1 MCGGGTKSPLSTL
14 VAGMTADYAP
24 TPVED
29 FLDPDDPAMFPR
41 LTQEQVDYLEAIGT
55 QLTFARGDEVF
66 AHGQRE
72 TPLYIV
78 QSGAVDIIDHAP
90 EGDRYFTQCQERTF
104 IGDLS
109 MFTGEPTLAAGYAAG
124 PTSLIAL
131 PPEDVRRVVATAPA
145 DLGDLLLRTMV
156 ARRDWLMGRGLGQ
169 QKLIGSRWSGEAFAV
184 RELLERNLVPFTW
197 HDLAT
202 DEESRVLLEGLGIG
216 EDECP
221 VLVRSDDVIRQATVT
236 SVADELGL
244 RAQVDGQTFD
254 VVVLGGGPAGLAA
267 AVYASSEGLST
278 LVVERFAPGGQAGTS
293 ARIENYLGFP
303 TGLAGSDLTRR
314 ATLQARKFG
323 AVISSVHEAAQVA
336 EPESDGLRGIE
347 LADGQRVQGGIVV
360 LAPGADYRRL
370 PAENAERFEGLG
382 LYYAATHIEAQQC
395 TAEDLVVVGGGNSAG
410 QAIVKLAA
418 TDRQVHVVARRP
430 LEAAMSRYLV
440 DQIEDKSNVQVWTGC
455 EVRALEG
462 HGNLES
468 VVISGGGP
476 DRRVETSAVFAMIGA
491 TPRSEGLVD
500 FVGQDDKGF
509 VVTGEEARGHPD
521 FARHW
526 NGAGRDPLML
536 ECTRPGVFAIGDV
549 RRGSTKRVAAAVG
562 DGALVV
568 RSIHAS
574 LDPDQT
580 R

>member
-1 MCGGGTKSPLSTL
+1 
-14 VAGMTADYAP
+14 MTDDYSP
-24 TPVED
+24 TPVEN

-41 LTQEQVDYLEAIGT
+41 LTPEQVEYLAQIGT
-55 QLTFARGDEVF
+55 QLTFARGEEVF

-78 QSGAVDIIDHAP
+78 QGGAVDIIDHAP
-90 EGDRYFTQCQERTF
+90 EGDRYFTQCQVGTF

-124 PTSLIAL
+124 PTSLVAL
-131 PPEDVRRVVATAPA
+131 PPQDVRRVVATAPA
-145 DLGDLLLRTMV
+145 DLGDLLLRTMI
-156 ARRDWLMGRGLGQ
+156 ARRDFLIGRSLGQ
-169 QKLIGSRWSGEAFAV
+169 QKLIGTRWSSEAFAV

-202 DEESRVLLEGLGIG
+202 DEESRVLLEGLGMG
-216 EDECP
+216 EDDCP
-221 VLVRSDDVIRQATVT
+221 VLVRSDEVIRQATVT

-244 RAQVDGQTFD
+244 RAQVDGQSFD

-267 AVYASSEGLST
+267 AVYAASEGLST

-303 TGLAGSDLTRR
+303 TGLTGSDLTRR

-323 AVISSVHEAAQVA
+323 AVISSVHEATGLS
-336 EPESDGLRGIE
+336 EPGEDDLREIE
-347 LADGQRVQGGIVV
+347 LADAQRVQGRCVV

-395 TAEDLVVVGGGNSAG
+395 SAEDVVVVGGGNSAG
-410 QAIVKLAA
+410 QAVVNLAVTA
-418 TDRQVHVVARRP
+418 RQVHVVARRP
-430 LEAAMSRYLV
+430 LEVAMSRYLV

-462 HGNLES
+462 DEKLEA
-468 VVISGGGP
+468 VVISGAGP
-476 DRRVETSAVFAMIGA
+476 DQRVETSAVFAMIGA
-491 TPRSEGLVD
+491 SPRSEGLVD
-500 FVGQDDKGF
+500 FVGQDGKGF
-509 VVTGEEARGHPD
+509 VVTGDEASRHPD
-521 FARHW
+521 FQRHW
-526 NGAGRDPLML
+526 NGSGRGPLML

-568 RSIHAS
+568 RSIHAALS
-574 LDPDQT
+574 
-580 R
+580 

>member
-1 MCGGGTKSPLSTL
+1 
-14 VAGMTADYAP
+14 MTSEYSP

-41 LTQEQVDYLEAIGT
+41 LTPEQVDYLAEIGT
-55 QLTFARGDEVF
+55 QLAFARGDEVF

-72 TPLYIV
+72 TPLYV
-78 QSGAVDIIDHAP
+78 VRSGAVDIIDQAP
-90 EGDRYFTQCQERTF
+90 EGDRYFTQCQVGTF

-109 MFTGEPTLAAGYAAG
+109 MFTGEPTLAAGFAAE

-145 DLGDLLLRTMV
+145 ELGDLLLRTMI
-156 ARRDWLMGRGLGQ
+156 ARRDFLMGRGLGQ

-202 DEESRVLLEGLGIG
+202 DTDSRVLLEGLGIG
-216 EDECP
+216 EEECP
-221 VLVRSDDVIRQATVT
+221 VLVRSDEVIRQATVA

-244 RAQVDGQTFD
+244 RAQVDGQAFD

-303 TGLAGSDLTRR
+303 TGLTGSDLTRR

-323 AVISSVHEAAQVA
+323 AVISSVHEASGMADPTA
-336 EPESDGLRGIE
+336 DGLREIE
-347 LADGQRVQGGIVV
+347 LADGQRVQGRIVV

-395 TAEDLVVVGGGNSAG
+395 SAEDVVVVGGGNSAG
-410 QAIVKLAA
+410 QAVVKLADTA
-418 TDRQVHVVARRP
+418 RQVHVVARRP

-440 DQIEDKSNVQVWTGC
+440 DQIEDKSNVRVWAGS
-455 EVRALEG
+455 EVSALEG
-462 HGNLES
+462 DGQLEA
-468 VVISGGGP
+468 VRISGAGP
-476 DRRVETSAVFAMIGA
+476 DQRVETSAVFAMIGA
-491 TPRSEGLVD
+491 SPRSEGLVD

-509 VVTGEEARGHPD
+509 VVTGEEAGRHPD
-521 FARHW
+521 FSQHW
-526 NGAGRDPLML
+526 NGTDRGPLML
-536 ECTRPGVFAIGDV
+536 ECTRRGVFAIGDV

-568 RSIHAS
+568 RSIHAALS
-574 LDPDQT
+574 GQ
-580 R
+580 

>member
-1 MCGGGTKSPLSTL
+1 
-14 VAGMTADYAP
+14 MTTDYAP

-41 LTQEQVDYLEAIGT
+41 LTPEQVEYLAGIGG
-55 QLTFARGDEVF
+55 QQTFARGDEVF
-66 AHGQRE
+66 GHGQRE
-72 TPLYIV
+72 TPLYVV

-169 QKLIGSRWSGEAFAV
+169 QKLIGSRWSGEAFEV

-202 DEESRVLLEGLGIG
+202 DEESRVLLDGFGIG

-221 VLVRSDDVIRQATVT
+221 VLVRSDEVIRRASVS
-236 SVADELGL
+236 SVADALGL
-244 RAQVDGQTFD
+244 RAQVDGQAFD

-303 TGLAGSDLTRR
+303 TGLTGADLARR

-323 AVISSVHEAAQVA
+323 AVISSVHEASQVS
-336 EPESDGLRGIE
+336 EPHDGFREIG
-347 LADGQRVQGGIVV
+347 LADGQCVRGRCVV
-360 LAPGADYRRL
+360 LASGAEYRRL
-370 PAENAERFEGLG
+370 PAENADRFEGRG
-382 LYYAATHIEAQQC
+382 LYYAA
-395 TAEDLVVVGGGNSAG
+395 
-410 QAIVKLAA
+410 
-418 TDRQVHVVARRP
+418 
-430 LEAAMSRYLV
+430 
-440 DQIEDKSNVQVWTGC
+440 
-455 EVRALEG
+455 
-462 HGNLES
+462 
-468 VVISGGGP
+468 
-476 DRRVETSAVFAMIGA
+476 
-491 TPRSEGLVD
+491 
-500 FVGQDDKGF
+500 
-509 VVTGEEARGHPD
+509 
-521 FARHW
+521 
-526 NGAGRDPLML
+526 
-536 ECTRPGVFAIGDV
+536 
-549 RRGSTKRVAAAVG
+549 
-562 DGALVV
+562 
-568 RSIHAS
+568 
-574 LDPDQT
+574 
-580 R
+580 

>member
-1 MCGGGTKSPLSTL
+1 MATE
-14 VAGMTADYAP
+14 YAP

-41 LTQEQVDYLEAIGT
+41 LTPDQVEYLAGIGT
-55 QLTFARGDEVF
+55 QHTYARGDEVV

-72 TPLYIV
+72 TPLFIV

-145 DLGDLLLRTMV
+145 DLGDLLLRIMV

-197 HDLAT
+197 HDLER
-202 DEESRVLLEGLGIG
+202 DEESRVLIDDAGIRE
-216 EDECP
+216 EDCP
-221 VLVRSDDVIRQATVT
+221 VLIRSDDVIRHATVAK
-236 SVADELGL
+236 VADELGL
-244 RAQVDGQTFD
+244 RAQVDGQVFD
-254 VVVLGGGPAGLAA
+254 VVVLGGGPAGLAS
-267 AVYASSEGLST
+267 AVYAASEGLDT
-278 LVVERFAPGGQAGTS
+278 LVLERFAPGGQAGTS

-303 TGLAGSDLTRR
+303 TGLTGSDLARR

-323 AVISSVHEAAQVA
+323 AVISSVHEASHVTDSG
-336 EPESDGLRGIE
+336 PDGLRGIE
-347 LADGQRVQGGIVV
+347 LTDGQRVQGRIVV

-395 TAEDLVVVGGGNSAG
+395 AAEDVVVVGGGNSAG
-410 QAIVKLAA
+410 QAVVKLAETA
-418 TDRQVHVVARRP
+418 RQVHVVARRP
-430 LEAAMSRYLV
+430 LEVVMSRYLV
-440 DQIEDKSNVQVWTGC
+440 NQIEAKSNVQVWTGC
-455 EVRALEG
+455 EVRSLEG
-462 HGNLES
+462 DEKLAA

-476 DRRVETSAVFAMIGA
+476 DRRIETSAVFAMIGA
-491 TPRSEGLVD
+491 TPRSADLVD

-509 VVTGEEARGHPD
+509 VVTGEDAARHPD
-521 FARHW
+521 VARHW
-526 NGAGRDPLML
+526 TEAEADRGPLLL

-568 RSIHAS
+568 RSIHAA
-574 LDPDQT
+574 LAT

>member
-1 MCGGGTKSPLSTL
+1 MPI
-14 VAGMTADYAP
+14 DYSP
-24 TPVED
+24 TPVEN
-29 FLDPDDPAMFPR
+29 FLDPGDPAMFPR
-41 LTQEQVDYLEAIGT
+41 LTPQQVDYLREIGT

-72 TPLYIV
+72 TPLFVV

-131 PPEDVRRVVATAPA
+131 PPEDVRKVVATAPA

-216 EDECP
+216 DEDCP
-221 VLVRSDDVIRQATVT
+221 VLIRSDDVIRQATVT

-244 RAQVDGQTFD
+244 RAKVDDQDFD

-303 TGLAGSDLTRR
+303 TGLTGSDLTRR

-323 AVISSVHEAAQVA
+323 AVISSVHEASHVA

-347 LADGQRVQGGIVV
+347 LADGQRVRGRCVV
-360 LAPGADYRRL
+360 LASGADYRRL
-370 PAENAERFEGLG
+370 PAENADRFEGLG

-395 TAEDLVVVGGGNSAG
+395 SAEDVVVVGGANSAG
-410 QAIVKLAA
+410 QAAVKLADHA
-418 TDRQVHVVARRP
+418 REVHVVTRRP

-440 DQIEDKSNVQVWTGC
+440 DQIEAKSNVEVWEAC
-455 EVRALEG
+455 EVKAL
-462 HGNLES
+462 HGDDGLDA
-468 VVISGGGP
+468 VTVICP
-476 DRRVETSAVFAMIGA
+476 DKSERRVDA
-491 TPRSEGLVD
+491 T
-500 FVGQDDKGF
+500 
-509 VVTGEEARGHPD
+509 
-521 FARHW
+521 
-526 NGAGRDPLML
+526 
-536 ECTRPGVFAIGDV
+536 
-549 RRGSTKRVAAAVG
+549 
-562 DGALVV
+562 
-568 RSIHAS
+568 
-574 LDPDQT
+574 
-580 R
+580 